1 MTLEPYY
8 YRQMDKAAQAAYHA
22 MKTGITALRPSFSV
36 PKLDGPV
43 LSEIFFKLRLDCP
56 EIFYVTGFSYRYA
69 HGAENVELVPEY
81 LFDKKKVQ
89 EHQKA
94 LTARVEK
101 LARPARTL
109 SPLEKERYIHD
120 FLCTNVCYDKLKKPY
135 SHEII
140 GPLGQG
146 VGVCEG
152 IAKSVKIL
160 CDALGL
166 PCVIAISREN
176 PEQGVKYRHAW
187 NILTL
192 PGGRRHLDATFDLSL
207 SGDGIVR
214 YDYFN
219 LTDEQ
224 LFRDHQPLV
233 YPAPVCTGED
243 LRYYRENKL
252 SLTRMEDVQKRCQ
265 MPLRKGLPFVFHWR
279 GGYLTR
285 QVLLDLTAL
294 LEQEAARK
302 GKHAA
307 VSFNWP
313 QAVIQVRFVET
324 LPQAEPRQEEAN
336 EGEQYPGE

>member
-1 MTLEPYY
+1 MESYY
-8 YRQMDKAAQAAYHA
+8 YNQLDKSGQAAYHA
-22 MKTGITALRPSFSV
+22 MLTGLRAIAPAFPV
-36 PKLDGPV
+36 PRLEPGQ
-43 LSEIFFKLRLDCP
+43 LSEIFLKLRLDHP
-56 EIFYVTGFSYRYA
+56 EIFYAVRFTYRYYPQA
-69 HGAENVELVPEY
+69 SSVEMVPEY
-81 LFDKKKVQ
+81 LFEKSKIQ

-94 LTARVEK
+94 MAARIQKLT
-101 LARPARTL
+101 RPAMNLGER
-109 SPLEKERYIHD
+109 EKEQFVHD
-120 FLCTNVCYDKLKKPY
+120 FICRNVRYDKLKKPY

-176 PEQGVKYRHAW
+176 PEQGIKYRHAW

-233 YPAPVCTGED
+233 YPAPACGGED

-285 QVLLDLTAL
+285 QVLLDLTAM